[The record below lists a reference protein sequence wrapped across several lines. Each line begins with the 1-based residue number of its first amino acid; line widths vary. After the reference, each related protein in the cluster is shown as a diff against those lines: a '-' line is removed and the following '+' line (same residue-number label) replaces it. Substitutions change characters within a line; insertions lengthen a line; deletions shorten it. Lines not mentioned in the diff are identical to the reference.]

1 MERCSS
7 SRGTFFCGPKKH
19 CRGYILPLFIPFF
32 IHSSFL
38 FHSFSFLFNLFS
50 SLFISF
56 HHFFIHFSSIFRHF
70 FITFSSFPPLSPL
83 YLPLPPLIP
92 PLSNTLINSRLTI
105 KVVEVVIK
113 SAKKFW
119 GMNDWCTYRW
129 SPEKGDQHLTQGAT
143 TGLLTHCPFR
153 TLSAD
158 KMAYASRGMK
168 KMETLFIIYIFFYTF
183 AASFS

>member
-1 MERCSS
+1 MFQQPRNNFLRPEKTL
-7 SRGTFFCGPKKH
+7 SRLYITTFH
-19 CRGYILPLFIPFF
+19 PFF

-70 FITFSSFPPLSPL
+70 FIIFSSFPPLSPL

-92 PLSNTLINSRLTI
+92 PLSNVLINSRLTI

-119 GMNDWCTYRW
+119 GMNDWCTYRR
-129 SPEKGDQHLTQGAT
+129 PKRAI
-143 TGLLTHCPFR
+143 C
-153 TLSAD
+153 
-158 KMAYASRGMK
+158 M
-168 KMETLFIIYIFFYTF
+168 
-183 AASFS
+183 